1 MSLEKTIQKTL
12 FSPSG
17 EGAGY
22 RLHYLQIFNWGTFG
36 EEKVWTIRPE
46 GHTSLLTGANG
57 SGKTTLVDA
66 ILTLLVP
73 TRLRFY
79 NQSSGTE
86 TKRDRS
92 EASYVLGAYGQ
103 SQEEGRLGATTQYLR
118 QQDQAYSVILAC
130 FFNEGLQRYLTLGQV
145 RWFSPGGK
153 LNQEFFT
160 APKALD
166 IIANNIQYQPG
177 KFWKEA
183 LRKEYDLSFYSSFA
197 QYQAFFQRA
206 FGMRSEKALNL
217 FNQTVGIKVLGKLDT
232 FIREHM
238 IEPGD
243 SEEEFLRLTGSF
255 QTLLSSYRAFEMAR
269 KQLEMLEPVVKTNE
283 QANELLKKRQEAA
296 DMREGLP
303 IWFAAR
309 EQELLEVALQRDSQ
323 ALGLTREKLASFELK
338 LEQMREQAASLQA
351 TIDGNETGRQIRELK
366 REIRS
371 DEGALSKAKR
381 KSERYDKVADSVGL
395 PAQPTEAVF
404 LENLLQIQQMLESC
418 DEEKRKLQES
428 QIEATISLREM
439 GEDAQQRELELE
451 SLRQRKS
458 RIPARN
464 VQLRA
469 RILEAVGAT
478 EEEIPF
484 IGELLKVK
492 PKEAEVW
499 ENAIEGILH
508 NFALRLIVPDKYYDA
523 VNRFVN
529 QTQLSGRIVYHRVS
543 PVNHGSY
550 SSEEVPEALYHKLK
564 IQPDTPY
571 YDWVEKE
578 LHRRFDHFCS
588 SDLSAFR
595 QYDKVLSPQGLSKAA
610 NRHEKDDRSHRRKEE
625 NYILGWDNKDKIRLL
640 EAQLRELK
648 LFIKNQEKE
657 LSHFIREIRK
667 LEKKETQL
675 EVLRQYESFEE
686 IDWQAIASQLQE
698 NEKKLLKLEAS
709 SDQLKVLEEQL
720 GELKSEI
727 RQLDK
732 GKTDVIQEEYRLAT
746 AVQLFRDKK
755 EEMATFLQAAPVLPA
770 PVEQL
775 LEERFAAF
783 SEKLNLSNIS
793 RHREQAREKLTE
805 RLEKLN
811 LKLQKVQNALL
822 TAMSDFKNP
831 PPEVQERF
839 RSWVGETIDLQR
851 NIAAVGDYIRIYERI
866 KGEKLLEY
874 EKRFRKYL
882 DEKMVGDMG
891 NFQTALYN
899 RLELIKESIR
909 ELNISLKNIDFRSSP
924 RTYIQLAE
932 RPQSRPEIRDFQQK
946 LRSDWKFDTGLYE
959 KTRDMK
965 LLEKSFHKIAEII
978 HELSED
984 ENRRK
989 RLLDVRNWLVFQAT
1003 EHHKDTDEQYMVYE
1017 STGHLSGGE
1026 KAQIT
1031 YTILGAALA
1040 YQFGIDRGG
1049 HKDKSFRFIVVDEAF
1064 SKLDPEKSRYL
1075 MDLCKQL
1082 HLQLL
1087 VVTPLDKIHVAE
1099 PYIEVCHYVEN
1110 KEKRNSRVYDLT
1122 FEEYRKRK
1130 EEEERG
1136 ERREQRAENRE

>member
-1 MSLEKTIQKTL
+1 MSLQKTIFNPK
-12 FSPSG
+12 
-17 EGAGY
+17 EEEAGY
-22 RLHYLQIFNWGTFG
+22 RLHYLQLFNWGTFG

-46 GHTSLLTGANG
+46 GQTSLLTGANG

-73 TRLRFY
+73 SRLRFY

-92 EASYVLGAYGQ
+92 EASYVLGAYSQ

-118 QQDQAYSVILAC
+118 EQDQAYSVILAC
-130 FFNEGLQRYLTLGQV
+130 FFNEGLQRHLTLGQV

-153 LNQEFFT
+153 LQQEYFT

-166 IIANNIQYQPG
+166 IIEHNIQYQPG

-183 LRKEYDLSFYSSFA
+183 LRQKFDLTFYKSFA
-197 QYQAFFQRA
+197 QYQAFFLRA

-243 SEEEFLRLTGSF
+243 PEEEFAKLTNSF

-269 KQLEMLEPVVKTNE
+269 KQLEMLEPVVK
-283 QANELLKKRQEAA
+283 ANEKQEALTQKRQEAVNLR
-296 DMREGLP
+296 DGLP
-303 IWFAAR
+303 FWFSAR
-309 EQELLEVALQRDSQ
+309 EQELLEVAYQRNNQELS
-323 ALGLTREKLASFELK
+323 LVKEKLESYELK
-338 LEQMREQAASLQA
+338 LEEMREQASTLQA

-371 DEGALSKAKR
+371 GEISLNKSKRQAQKYNSLAEAVELR
-381 KSERYDKVADSVGL
+381 S
-395 PAQPTEAVF
+395 QPTKTIF
-404 LENLLQIQQMLESC
+404 LDNLLQIQQMAEAC
-418 DEEKRKLQES
+418 DKARRKLKEA
-428 QIEATISLREM
+428 QIEATISLRGM
-439 GEDAQQRELELE
+439 KEDAQQKEAELQ

-464 VQLRA
+464 VRLRA
-469 RILEAVGAT
+469 RILEAVGAS
-478 EEEIPF
+478 EAKIPF
-484 IGELLKVK
+484 VGELLKVK
-492 PKEAEVW
+492 PKETETW
-499 ENAIEGILH
+499 ENAIEGIMH
-508 NFALRLIVPDKYYDA
+508 NFALRLIVPDAYYDA

-529 QTQLSGRIVYHRVS
+529 QTHLSGRVVYHRVS
-543 PVNHGSY
+543 PSTYSSY
-550 SSEEVPEALYHKLK
+550 SKEDLPEALFHKLK

-578 LHRRFDHFCS
+578 LRRRFDHFCTT
-588 SDLSAFR
+588 DLAAFR
-595 QYDKVLSPQGLSKAA
+595 QYEKVLSPQGLSKAA
-610 NRHEKDDRSHRRKEE
+610 NRHEKDDRPLRRKEE
-625 NYILGWDNKDKIRLL
+625 NYILGWDNKEKILLL
-640 EAQLRELK
+640 EGQLRELTI
-648 LFIKNQEKE
+648 FIKNQEKE
-657 LSHFIREIRK
+657 LAHFTKEIRR

-675 EVLRQYESFEE
+675 ELLRQYESFEE
-686 IDWQAIASQLQE
+686 INWQAIALQIQE
-698 NEKKLLKLEAS
+698 NEKQLLELENS
-709 SDQLKVLEEQL
+709 SEQLKVLEQQL
-720 GELKSEI
+720 SALKKDIKE
-727 RQLDK
+727 LDK
-732 GKTDVIQEEYRLAT
+732 GKTEVIEEHYRLTT
-746 AVQLFRDKK
+746 AVDGHSRKI
-755 EEMATFLQAAPVLPA
+755 EELTAFFKSMSAIPPS
-770 PVEQL
+770 VEQA
-775 LEERFAAF
+775 LEAYFGPL
-783 SEKLNLSNIS
+783 SDKLNLRNIS
-793 RHREQAREKLTE
+793 RLREQAHSKLID
-805 RLEKLN
+805 RLEKLT
-811 LKLQKVQNALL
+811 LKLQKAQNTLL
-822 TAMSDFKNP
+822 AAMGDFKNP

-839 RSWVGETIDLQR
+839 RSWLGETTDLQR
-851 NIAAVGDYIRIYERI
+851 STAAVGDYIRIYDRI
-866 KGEKLLEY
+866 KVEKLLQY

-924 RTYIQLAE
+924 RTYIQLAD

-946 LRSDWKFDTGLYE
+946 LRSNWKFDTGLYE

-978 HELSED
+978 RELSED

-1003 EHHKDTDEQYMVYE
+1003 EHHKDTDKQYMVYE

-1122 FEEYRKRK
+1122 FEEYK
-1130 EEEERG
+1130 EREAG
-1136 ERREQRAENRE
+1136 EGGEAGGGTSD